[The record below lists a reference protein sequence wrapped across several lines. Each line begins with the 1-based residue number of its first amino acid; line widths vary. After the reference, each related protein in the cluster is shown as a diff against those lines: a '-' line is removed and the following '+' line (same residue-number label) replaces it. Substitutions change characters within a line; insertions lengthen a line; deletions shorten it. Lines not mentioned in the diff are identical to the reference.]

1 MLRRGARHPCLA
13 RDLRAQSVL
22 GLGAL
27 RASALDVL
35 LELVLVL
42 VLVLDS

>member
-1 MLRRGARHPCLA
+1 
-13 RDLRAQSVL
+13 L

-42 VLVLDS
+42 VLVLVLDS